1 MIFRFLSLFDP
12 FRRRL
17 RKKRYWDLKELAE
30 KQKLI
35 RDEDVPDE
43 TSDDADENNKSDN
56 DTDVEN

>member
-17 RKKRYWDLKELAE
+17 KKKRYWDLKELAE

-43 TSDDADENNKSDN
+43 TTDNADENKKKTQKN
-56 DTDVEN
+56 DD